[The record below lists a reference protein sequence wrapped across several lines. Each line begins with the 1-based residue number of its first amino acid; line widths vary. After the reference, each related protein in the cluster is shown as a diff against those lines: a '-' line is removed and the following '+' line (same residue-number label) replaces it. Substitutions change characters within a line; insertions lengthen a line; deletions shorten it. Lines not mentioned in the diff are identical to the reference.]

1 MTLKDMAHM
10 TYKFMVRGYNPPA
23 GADQWVAGT
32 NEQYVGY
39 ASDSDLTDWTF
50 YDRVNDGHPASYDV
64 AYGKDASG
72 NGIYIM
78 TQSSSTKEVSLS
90 STDVTDGQPWTHK
103 NFAGSGDF
111 YMNIAW
117 SNDVW
122 ITAGMDGDAFRS
134 TDGGDTW
141 SKIDL
146 SGVTGYDSAENI
158 EALAADGAGKWL
170 MGQED
175 NLFYSTDDGASWSRV
190 HSFTNTYSIKGIAY
204 TNNSWV
210 VAYVRSTDAS
220 KTYIRS
226 ASNSDLTTWSAE
238 AGGGTLR
245 EPDTIANTGGF
256 ERVSIAA
263 NASGRIVILPF
274 NRSKIGYADISG
286 TTTPANFNTV
296 GLSGT
301 VPSGDDELKDVA
313 TDGDKWLIVGQD
325 GVLLEST
332 DSGESWTLRAS
343 EIYDASHDI
352 MNIAAD
358 VYLPLTQGPT

>member
-1 MTLKDMAHM
+1 MSGLIVTGP
-10 TYKFMVRGYNPPA
+10 TIVA
-23 GADQWVAGT
+23 GNLTIEGSASSTATRWVAGT
-32 NEQYVGY
+32 NKQFVGY
-39 ASDSDLTDWTF
+39 ASNSDLTSWTF
-50 YDRVNDGHPASYDV
+50 YDRVNDGTPVSYDI
-64 AYGKDASG
+64 AYGKDGSG
-72 NGIYIM
+72 NPVYAI
-78 TQSSSTKEVSLS
+78 TNSSSTKEVSLS

-134 TDGGDTW
+134 TDGGGTW

-170 MGQED
+170 MAQED
-175 NLFYSTDDGASWSRV
+175 DLFYSDDDGASWSRV

-210 VAYVRSTDAS
+210 VAYVRSTDAT

-226 ASNSDLTTWSAE
+226 AASSDLTTWSAE
-238 AGGGTLR
+238 AGGGTLQN
-245 EPDTIANTGGF
+245 PDTIASTGGF

-263 NASGRIVILPF
+263 NASGRIVVLPF
-274 NRSKIGYADISG
+274 NRDKIGYADING
-286 TTTPANFNTV
+286 TTTPANFNV
-296 GLSGT
+296 VDLSGT
-301 VPSGDDELKDVA
+301 VPSGDDELKDIA
-313 TDGDKWLIVGQD
+313 TDGSKWLIVGQD

-332 DSGESWTLRAS
+332 DSGESWVLRAS
-343 EIYDASHDI
+343 EIYDATHDI
-352 MNIAAD
+352 MTITGN
-358 VYLPLTQGPT
+358 VYLPL

>member
-1 MTLKDMAHM
+1 MFM
-10 TYKFMVRGYNPPA
+10 TYKFQMNHWMEEEDSEA
-23 GADQWVAGT
+23 TQWVAGT

-39 ASDSDLTDWTF
+39 AASTAITSGSWTF

-64 AYGKDASG
+64 AYGKDA
-72 NGIYIM
+72 NGDGIFVM
-78 TQSSSTKEVSLS
+78 TQGSSTKEVSVS

-111 YMNIAW
+111 YMNVAW

-134 TDGGDTW
+134 TDGASSW

-158 EALAADGAGKWL
+158 EALAADGTGKWL
-170 MGQED
+170 MGQQD
-175 NLFYSTDDGASWSRV
+175 DLFYSDDDGASWSRV
-190 HSFTNTYSIKGIAY
+190 HSFTNTYAIKGIVY

-210 VAYVRSTDAS
+210 VAYVRTSDST

-226 ASNSDLTTWSAE
+226 AADSDLTTWSAE
-238 AGGGTLR
+238 AGGGTLQN
-245 EPDTIANTGGF
+245 PDSMANTGGF

-263 NASGRIVILPF
+263 DADGRIVILPF
-274 NRSKIGYADISG
+274 NRQKIGHADIDG
-286 TTTPANFNTV
+286 TTTPANFTV
-296 GLSGT
+296 VNLSST
-301 VPSGDDELKDVA
+301 VPASEDLKDVT
-313 TDGDKWLIVGQD
+313 TDGTTWLAVGQD

-332 DSGESWTLRAS
+332 DSGASWSLKAQDIMDS
-343 EIYDASHDI
+343 SHDI
-352 MNIAAD
+352 MNIAGN
-358 VYLPLTQGPT
+358 VYLPLT

>member
-1 MTLKDMAHM
+1 MTFKDMAHM

-23 GADQWVAGT
+23 GATRWVAGT

-39 ASDSDLTDWTF
+39 ASNDSLTSGSWTF

-72 NGIYIM
+72 NGIYVM
-78 TQSSSTKEVSLS
+78 TQASSNKEASVS

-103 NFAGSGDF
+103 DFAGSGDF
-111 YMNIAW
+111 YLNVAW

-134 TDGGDTW
+134 TDGASTW

-146 SGVTGYDSAENI
+146 SGVAGYDSVENI

-170 MGQED
+170 MGQQD

-190 HSFTNTYSIKGIAY
+190 HSFVNTYAIKGIVF

-210 VAYVRSTDAS
+210 VAYERSTDTG

-226 ASNSDLTTWSAE
+226 AASSDLTTWSAE
-238 AGGGTLR
+238 AGGGALQN
-245 EPDTIANTGGF
+245 PDVFGNTGGF

-263 NASGRIVILPF
+263 DASGRIVILPF
-274 NRSKIGYADISG
+274 NRDKIGYADING
-286 TTTPANFNTV
+286 TTTPANFNV
-296 GLSGT
+296 VDLSST
-301 VPSGDDELKDVA
+301 VPAGDGDLKDVA
-313 TDGDKWLIVGQD
+313 TDGSKWLIVGED

-332 DSGESWTLRAS
+332 DSGETWILRAS
-343 EIYDASHDI
+343 EIFDSSHDI

-358 VYLPLTQGPT
+358 VYLPLT